1 MATDDATNS
10 GAEGWCHMARGR
22 GCACSERR
30 GHEIVNTRLRAA
42 ATNVATDLPM
52 EGAVSVFFIV
62 PHAQDVRMSR
72 HLLRSAA
79 PSRDPRPACRLPRR
93 PACRLA
99 CLLVLAG
106 APAARGAAFVPA
118 VGPYTCARSAPY
130 HPRVHMW
137 GNVGLGGGLHAALA
151 RFATWGIDMVAY
163 GGRDMREELAA
174 LIADATEA
182 RAAAADAR
190 RRGRDECRDGADR
203 GGAPAVLEVGCGA
216 GTLTQEFLRMG
227 ARFGEVIAVDASPQM
242 VAMAELTAPGAT
254 YEVGNGADVG
264 GRAVDLV
271 VACMVMHEL
280 PRVAHVELLEAA
292 LDATR
297 ARGGAVW
304 IADVSPDHAP
314 TAGFLAGEP
323 YALDYLVEF
332 EDTLREVAG
341 ARGARLESVD
351 LVPGHVRVWAMTP
364 RLRAPALAGLLLEA
378 DEGEDA

>member
-1 MATDDATNS
+1 M
-10 GAEGWCHMARGR
+10 
-22 GCACSERR
+22 
-30 GHEIVNTRLRAA
+30 
-42 ATNVATDLPM
+42 P
-52 EGAVSVFFIV
+52 
-62 PHAQDVRMSR
+62 
-72 HLLRSAA
+72 
-79 PSRDPRPACRLPRR
+79 RLPPRG
-93 PACRLA
+93 ASLVG
-99 CLLVLAG
+99 LLVLAS
-106 APAARGAAFVPA
+106 APAARGAFVPA

-182 RAAAADAR
+182 RAAAAD
-190 RRGRDECRDGADR
+190 GADR
-203 GGAPAVLEVGCGA
+203 DGAPAVLEVGCGA
-216 GTLTQEFLRMG
+216 GTLTQEFLRMDS
-227 ARFGEVIAVDASPQM
+227 RFGEVIAVDASPQM

-341 ARGARLESVD
+341 AHGARLESVD
-351 LVPGHVRVWAMTP
+351 LVPEHVRVWVMTP

-378 DEGEDA
+378 DEGEDTPLRGRDEGRDA